1 MSKSV
6 LKLGIIAERQI
17 NGKRW
22 LFEKLKSVEYL
33 SERNPFEL
41 YVVKIPYRQSKSI
54 TGLQRKIKKATK
66 ILGEQQVE
74 TIIFSKTLKE
84 YCENLG
90 SERFPE
96 ERNRLFLKISPMC
109 IKQITSICGMNLLE
123 SEICI
128 RDNNPGRIMEYLLKE
143 LCFETKRI
151 VVCTKEKE
159 LAAKICDDFYEETG
173 FLIDI
178 SKDTD
183 AMNADV
189 EINVQKPSVRIG
201 RDILIYG
208 AELDFDLMDCD
219 VDFLEVAACLDGF
232 DATKRIL
239 AYLLDKK
246 KLTLL
251 EG

>member
-1 MSKSV
+1 M

-17 NGKRW
+17 NGKRC
-22 LFEKLKSVEYL
+22 LFEKLKSVECL
-33 SERNPFEL
+33 SENNPFEL
-41 YVVKIPYRQSKSI
+41 FVVKIPYRQSGSAR
-54 TGLQRKIKKATK
+54 GLERKIKKARK
-66 ILGEQQVE
+66 LLEEQQVQE
-74 TIIFSKTLKE
+74 IIFSRKLKE
-84 YCENLG
+84 YCENLY
-90 SERFPE
+90 SDKFSE

-109 IKQITSICGMNLLE
+109 IKQTTSLCGIKLLE

-143 LCFETKRI
+143 LCFETKKI
-151 VVCTKEKE
+151 VVCTKAKE
-159 LAAKICDDFYEETG
+159 LAEKIRDDFYEETG

-183 AMNADV
+183 ALNADI

-201 RDILIYG
+201 RDVLIYG

-232 DATKRIL
+232 DASERIS

-251 EG
+251 KG